1 MSEWSRR
8 IMQEYPD
15 FNIVGEEWSEL
26 PAVTA
31 YWQRGQRN
39 HDGYVSYLPS
49 VFDFPLQGAVTRAL
63 TGDPSSFNGVWTS
76 LYELVALDYLYP
88 DPMNL
93 VIFPDNHDMDRI
105 YTQLDENFDL
115 FKMAVAYYTTMRGI
129 PMFFYAD
136 EILASHP
143 GTSSHGEL
151 RSDFPGGWD
160 GDTVSAFTGEG
171 LTDQQREAQQFVRT
185 LLNWRKDCPTIHH
198 GQFMHF
204 APIRNVY
211 VYFRYDEDDTVMVVL
226 NRDEEAI
233 TLETGRFAERI
244 GDATHGTDVISG
256 KRFSIEE
263 ALVLAPRSAL
273 ILELE

>member
-1 MSEWSRR
+1 
-8 IMQEYPD
+8 MQEYPD

-49 VFDFPLQGAVTRAL
+49 VFDFPVQGAVTRAL
-63 TGDPSSFNGVWTS
+63 MGDPSSFNGVWTS
-76 LYELVALDYLYP
+76 LYELVGLDYLYP

-105 YTQLDENFDL
+105 YTQLEENFDL
-115 FKMAVAYYTTMRGI
+115 YKMAMAYYATMRGI

-136 EILASHP
+136 EILASHM
-143 GTSSHGEL
+143 GTGSHGAL

-160 GDTVSAFTGEG
+160 GDTVDAFAGEG

-185 LLNWRKDCPTIHH
+185 LLNWRKNSPTIHH
-198 GQFMHF
+198 GKFMHF

-211 VYFRYDEDDTVMVVL
+211 VYFRYDSDNTVMVVL
-226 NRDEEAI
+226 NRDEEMI
-233 TLETGRFAERI
+233 TLETSRFAERV
-244 GDATHGTDVISG
+244 GDATHGTDVIGG

-263 ALVLAPRSAL
+263 SLVLAPRSVL
-273 ILELE
+273 ILELEQ